1 MIFLV
6 LAECASRVWS
16 LGNTARKNCAVTISE
31 VNHKLLSVGGPLKMI
46 TGKLSGGRFMRN
58 VVTSCV
64 GVLCTVAIM
73 HPAAADEAPS
83 TPKRERAVAP
93 QRVAEPQRA
102 APARQ
107 ANWSGGQIGGSNGVS
122 SVNNNF
128 VDPGSYLCPT
138 GSTFGSTCLET
149 PFNFSGHKTVY
160 TIGPFIGYRVQLGN
174 WVVGLEGD
182 WSHKHQPTT
191 TSLNQDSSTTISVT
205 NSFSGSVINSNYL
218 RTDAFSGAVKQEW
231 DASIRGRIGW
241 LVTPW
246 SLFYITG
253 GVAFGQISGSL
264 GYTGNLF
271 SCGSSSSPVSGPCAS
286 SSSLVATGAT
296 VVTWGDT
303 RVGSTVGAGWES
315 ELFPGWIPGL
325 KWRAEYRWTDF
336 GDYTKNFS
344 FATRCAGSSPSPAS
358 SCTSSPSSSVSI
370 NLKESFHT
378 FRVGLAVD
386 LDSIG
391 KWPLLG
397 SP

>member
-1 MIFLV
+1 
-6 LAECASRVWS
+6 
-16 LGNTARKNCAVTISE
+16 
-31 VNHKLLSVGGPLKMI
+31 
-46 TGKLSGGRFMRN
+46 MRN
-58 VVTSCV
+58 VATYCV

-73 HPAAADEAPS
+73 HPAVAAEIPA
-83 TPKRERAVAP
+83 TPKRERVAERPAP
-93 QRVAEPQRA
+93 QRP
-102 APARQ
+102 APRPAPTQ
-107 ANWSGGQIGGSNGVS
+107 GANWTGGQLGGSNGVS
-122 SVNNNF
+122 SVNNSF
-128 VDPGSYLCPT
+128 VDPGSFICPF
-138 GSTFGSTCLET
+138 GSTFNSNCFET

-182 WSHKHQPTT
+182 WSYKHQPTT
-191 TSLNQDSSTTISVT
+191 TSLNQDSSTSISVT
-205 NSFSGSVINSNYL
+205 NSNYL

-231 DASIRGRIGW
+231 DSSIRGRIGW
-241 LVTPW
+241 LVTPS

-253 GVAFGQISGSL
+253 GVAFGEISGSF

-271 SCGSSSSPVSGPCAS
+271 SCGSSASPVSGPCAS

-296 VVTWGDT
+296 VVTWSDT

-315 ELFPGWIPGL
+315 ELFAGL

-344 FATRCAGSSPSPAS
+344 FATGCAGSSPSPAS

-386 LDSIG
+386 LDSLG